1 MKYSGGSFNDEQIKI
16 LQAALDRACREL
28 GISTTDK
35 EGHTR
40 VAEAIMALS
49 KAGQLDVDQ
58 LTKYAVFNYRF
69 REHRGRQR
77 SLR

>member
-28 GISTTDK
+28 GISPADK
-35 EGHTR
+35 EDQTR
-40 VAEAIMALS
+40 VAQAVLALS
-49 KAGQLDVDQ
+49 KAGQLDADQ

-69 REHRGRQR
+69 REH
-77 SLR
+77 